1 MNDYQSK
8 KEAENNLEDSSLTER
23 QNKNN
28 SKDNLV
34 NKFASL
40 QKMENLTLGRSIADS
55 VSLSERITKLAQ
67 GSTIADSV
75 SLSERMT
82 KLAQGSTIADSVSL
96 SERITKLVQGSTIAD
111 SVSLSERITKLA
123 RGSTIAD
130 SVSLSE
136 RITKLAQG
144 STIADSVSLS
154 ERITKLAQGS
164 TIVDSVSLSERITKL
179 ARGSTIA
186 DSVSLSEKIVKLA
199 QGNSVT
205 EWSNL
210 AKSIK
215 KTNNSRISEKLLIP
229 AISGLIAAQAFS
241 SNLTSID
248 ISSPLIKQITNIQRT
263 IGNDYLHSFIKDED
277 YDYVNT
283 FLSTFQSEVE
293 QKETDSNISLGP
305 DIISPLPESHSSG
318 EVKHTLADNN
328 QHQLSN
334 TQLYDNLIEIFN
346 LLPSQLRKGIVFF
359 VTFVLIPAI
368 GSYFQ
373 EKVLIGIHGLESY
386 AFSLV
391 NDKSITKHEIVN
403 SSLDIEWDALSKFRV
418 ITGNNVRLRTSPSMN
433 SEVIE
438 HIGKNTVVAVLESK
452 ERQWLLVQVQSGDE
466 LITGWITRTYTK
478 PIKG

>member
-1 MNDYQSK
+1 
-8 KEAENNLEDSSLTER
+8 T
-23 QNKNN
+23 
-28 SKDNLV
+28 
-34 NKFASL
+34 
-40 QKMENLTLGRSIADS
+40 IANS
-55 VSLSERITKLAQ
+55 VSLSEKMAKLAQ
-67 GSTIADSV
+67 GNTIADS
-75 SLSERMT
+75 
-82 KLAQGSTIADSVSL
+82 AA
-96 SERITKLVQGSTIAD
+96 
-111 SVSLSERITKLA
+111 
-123 RGSTIAD
+123 
-130 SVSLSE
+130 
-136 RITKLAQG
+136 
-144 STIADSVSLS
+144 
-154 ERITKLAQGS
+154 
-164 TIVDSVSLSERITKL
+164 
-179 ARGSTIA
+179 
-186 DSVSLSEKIVKLA
+186 LSEKIVKLA
-199 QGNSVT
+199 QGNSVM
-205 EWSNL
+205 EWANL

-229 AISGLIAAQAFS
+229 AISGLLVAQVFN

-277 YDYVNT
+277 YDYVNS

-293 QKETDSNISLGP
+293 QNETDSNTALGP
-305 DIISPLPESHSSG
+305 NVISPQPESHSSG
-318 EVKHTLADNN
+318 KVKHTLADNN

-391 NDKSITKHEIVN
+391 NDKPITKHEIVN
-403 SSLDIEWDALSKFRV
+403 SSLDIEWNALSKFRV

-438 HIGKNTVVAVLESK
+438 HIGKNTIVAVLESK

-478 PIKG
+478 PIKD

>member
-75 SLSERMT
+75 SLSERITKLAQADSVSLSERMTKLAQGSTIADSVLLSERMT

-96 SERITKLVQGSTIAD
+96 SEKMA
-111 SVSLSERITKLA
+111 
-123 RGSTIAD
+123 
-130 SVSLSE
+130 
-136 RITKLAQG
+136 KLAQG
-144 STIADSVSLS
+144 STIPDSVSLS
-154 ERITKLAQGS
+154 EKMTKLAQGN
-164 TIVDSVSLSERITKL
+164 
-179 ARGSTIA
+179 TIA
-186 DSVSLSEKIVKLA
+186 DSVALSEKIVKLA

-205 EWSNL
+205 EWANL

-229 AISGLIAAQAFS
+229 AISGLIVAQVFN
-241 SNLTSID
+241 SNLTRLD

-277 YDYVNT
+277 YDYVNS
-283 FLSTFQSEVE
+283 FLNTFQSEVE
-293 QKETDSNISLGP
+293 QKETDSNIALGP
-305 DIISPLPESHSSG
+305 DVISPQPGTHSSG
-318 EVKHTLADNN
+318 KVKHTLADNN

-346 LLPSQLRKGIVFF
+346 LLPSQLRKGIVIF
-359 VTFVLIPAI
+359 VTCVLIPAI
-368 GSYFQ
+368 SSYFQ

-391 NDKSITKHEIVN
+391 NDKPITKHEIVN

-418 ITGNNVRLRTSPSMN
+418 ITGDNVRLRTSPSMN

>member
-82 KLAQGSTIADSVSL
+82 KLAQGSIIADSVSL
-96 SERITKLVQGSTIAD
+96 TKLAQGSTIAD
-111 SVSLSERITKLA
+111 SVSLSERM
-123 RGSTIAD
+123 
-130 SVSLSE
+130 
-136 RITKLAQG
+136 TKLAQG